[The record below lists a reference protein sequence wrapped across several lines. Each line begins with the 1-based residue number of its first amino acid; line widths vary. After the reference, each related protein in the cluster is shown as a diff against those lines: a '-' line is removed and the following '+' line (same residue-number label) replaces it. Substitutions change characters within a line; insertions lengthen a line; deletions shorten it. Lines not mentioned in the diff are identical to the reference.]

1 MDLDIIVIV
10 VRGRFATQEFLVL
23 DLDIMAKVVC
33 LEEKGIEYI
42 SESQ

>member
-10 VRGRFATQEFLVL
+10 VRGSFATQEFLVL
-23 DLDIMAKVVC
+23 DLVIMAKVVC
-33 LEEKGIEYI
+33 LEEKGIEYF